1 MALKVTLAVTARYK
15 QVSMIVVIYNH

>member
-15 QVSMIVVIYNH
+15 QASMIVVIYNH